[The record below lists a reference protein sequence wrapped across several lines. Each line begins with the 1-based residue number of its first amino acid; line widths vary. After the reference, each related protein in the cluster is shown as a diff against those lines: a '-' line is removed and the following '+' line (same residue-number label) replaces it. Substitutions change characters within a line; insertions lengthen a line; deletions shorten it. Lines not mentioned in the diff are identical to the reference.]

1 LRWLFFSAI
10 LLLLYVAPTVLW
22 LGAPIH
28 PQGVA
33 ATHAPARW
41 ESIDLPFRPTYVV
54 SIENVF
60 WVCGADEMLAESE
73 DEGRTWQVRHQK
85 TDGEVLL
92 HVGFINKLTG
102 YATGTN
108 GILLW
113 TRDSGKTWMSN
124 SSGPDS
130 VRDAFFA
137 DQQHGLRQTNS
148 GVDITH
154 DGGSSWAAVSILKSD
169 KDLESAKL
177 VFGLA
182 VLNGDRAAILV
193 KDGPYS
199 GQVIVYTVDG
209 GKTWNK
215 TDIPHSGIRRL
226 VAHDGEYW
234 VFGHEVIDRERG
246 DGGYGVALAAHSR
259 DGQDWAHGARSPNEF
274 SNCNSQG
281 CIIHDGAIVEL
292 YGEKPVLKALPADG
306 TLSPKW
312 AMAGNVV
319 CTVGSN
325 LRCADARPSETV
337 PPAPEIDRPIS
348 QRIDTREPALGCLV
362 CDLEP
367 FPAPKSRAGKNV
379 LELNFI
385 VHKDGTVGDV
395 RVKGAPARDVEISV
409 ERVVRSWVFEP
420 PRQGGQASEE
430 TRKVKLGISCFS
442 FPTNEE
448 ATCSFAVPPDPG
460 GR

>member
-1 LRWLFFSAI
+1 LRYFFFTTI
-10 LLLLYVAPTVLW
+10 LGLLYIAPT
-22 LGAPIH
+22 APWIG
-28 PQGVA
+28 PAINSSSVA
-33 ATHAPARW
+33 ATPAPAKW
-41 ESIDLPFRPTYVV
+41 QSIALPFRPTYVTSV
-54 SIENVF
+54 ENVF
-60 WVCGADEMLAESE
+60 WVGGTDEMLAESQ
-73 DEGRTWQVRHQK
+73 DQGRTWQVRHQK
-85 TDGEVLL
+85 ADGEVVL
-92 HVGFINKLTG
+92 HVGFLNKQTG
-102 YATGTN
+102 YATGSN
-108 GILLW
+108 GLLLW
-113 TRDSGKTWMSN
+113 TRDSGKTWTSN
-124 SSGPDS
+124 GSDPNSM
-130 VRDAFFA
+130 RDVYFA
-137 DQQHGLRQTNS
+137 DQQHGLRETIS

-154 DGGSSWAAVSILKSD
+154 DGGSSWAPVSILKSD
-169 KDLESAKL
+169 KDLRSAKL
-177 VFGLA
+177 IFGLA
-182 VLNGDRAAILV
+182 VLDADRAAILV

-209 GKTWNK
+209 GETWNK

-259 DGQDWAHGARSPNEF
+259 DGLNWVHGARSPNEY

-292 YGEKPVLKALPADG
+292 YGEKPLLTALPADG
-306 TLSPKW
+306 TLTPKW

-319 CTVGSN
+319 CTVGSG

-348 QRIDTREPALGCLV
+348 QSTGTREPAIGCLV

-367 FPAPKSRAGKNV
+367 FPAPKSRVGKNV

-409 ERVVRSWVFEP
+409 ERVVGSWVFEP
-420 PRQGGQASEE
+420 PRQNGQALEE
-430 TRKVKLGISCFS
+430 TRKVRLGISCGS
-442 FPTNEE
+442 FPSNEE
-448 ATCSFAVPPDPG
+448 ATCSFTVIPVAG
-460 GR
+460 G